1 MNDKSLSEEER
12 KNKVMDLYT
21 KTQNDL
27 INAKTEVKNL
37 KKSGNIPILF
47 KKD

>member
-1 MNDKSLSEEER
+1 ME
-12 KNKVMDLYT
+12 LYT

-37 KKSGNIPILF
+37 KKSGNITIGL
-47 KKD
+47 KRN